1 MLLDEWPV
9 NASYLGVLCGRVA
22 LQGVAFALSLV
33 LGLTLLPI
41 SSDAFDGPHLDQASQ
56 DRQLSKADIERY
68 RAIFAVQADGAWTE
82 ADELIAQL
90 ENDILLGH
98 VLAQRYLHPTHYR
111 SKYKELARW
120 LERYADHTDA
130 RRIYRLALKRKPS
143 SATSPRRPVSVK
155 SSLGAETPL
164 DTVYLYQSKKNLKR
178 SERRRVQRLKR
189 RIRGYIRRT
198 YLTKTERLLEQA
210 EVQRLFD
217 RFELD
222 EAYSQVA
229 AGWFYYG
236 KADKAFRLASAVAE
250 RSGEKIPTAHW
261 TAGLAAWRLDKFS
274 DAGRHF
280 EFLASSDTASAW
292 NRAAGAYW
300 AARVHERSSDP
311 VEAHRW
317 LTVAAKFPFTFYG
330 LLAQHR
336 LNLQFDLA
344 FAPIRLDASAAR
356 LLLTTPQGARAA
368 ALVDIG
374 RRDLAERELMAL
386 PDWKNP
392 ATTRAILAFT
402 QSARLPR
409 LGLEISRRL
418 LSDKGSNWSQQDL
431 AAVMYP
437 VPGWRTKGGYRVDRA
452 LIYAFVRQESAFD
465 PRAKSPDGARGLMQ
479 LMPRTASSLDKRR
492 KFRGRQRDLLYDPAL
507 NLALG
512 QRYLD
517 RLLSSRRVAG
527 DLFRLSVAYNAGPG
541 NLGKWQRKM
550 RHGDDPLL
558 FIESLP
564 SLESRLFVERV
575 MANLWIYRQRLGQPM
590 PTLAALASDRWP
602 TYEALDRPAQQVA
615 ASP

>member
-1 MLLDEWPV
+1 MP
-9 NASYLGVLCGRVA
+9 
-22 LQGVAFALSLV
+22 
-33 LGLTLLPI
+33 
-41 SSDAFDGPHLDQASQ
+41 SDASVRPHLDRAPQG
-56 DRQLSKADIERY
+56 RQLSQADIERY
-68 RAIFAVQADGAWTE
+68 HAIFAVQADGAWTE
-82 ADELIAQL
+82 ADETIAQL
-90 ENDILLGH
+90 ENDILLGY

-111 SKYKELARW
+111 SKYKELAKW
-120 LERYADHTDA
+120 LDHYADHPDA

-143 SATSPRRPVSVK
+143 SAASPRRPVSVK

-164 DTVYLYQSKKNLKR
+164 DTVYLYQSKKSLKR

-210 EVQRLFD
+210 EVRRLFD

-236 KADKAFRLASAVAE
+236 EADKAFQMASAVAE
-250 RSGEKIPTAHW
+250 RSGEKIPTVHW
-261 TAGLAAWRLDKFS
+261 TAGLAAWRLNKFS

-280 EFLASSDTASAW
+280 ESLASSDTASAW

-300 AARVHERSSDP
+300 AARVHERASDP

-317 LTVAAKFPFTFYG
+317 LTVAAKFRFTFYG

-336 LNLQFDLA
+336 LNLQFDVA
-344 FAPIRLDASAAR
+344 FAPIRLDASATH
-356 LLLTTPQGARAA
+356 LLLTTQQGTRAA

-386 PDWKNP
+386 PDWKDP

-402 QSARLPR
+402 QSAKLPR

-418 LSDKGSNWSQQDL
+418 LSDEGTTWSQQEL

-437 VPGWRTKGGYRVDRA
+437 VPGWRAKGGFQVDRA

-479 LMPRTASSLDKRR
+479 LMPRTASSLDKG
-492 KFRGRQRDLLYDPAL
+492 KKYRGRRLDLLYDPAL

-512 QRYLD
+512 QRYLG
-517 RLLSSRRVAG
+517 RLLGSRRVAG

-564 SLESRLFVERV
+564 ALESRLFVERV
-575 MANLWIYRQRLGQPM
+575 MANLWIYRQRLRQPT
-590 PTLAALASDRWP
+590 PTLAALALDRWP

-615 ASP
+615 SSP

>member
-1 MLLDEWPV
+1 M
-9 NASYLGVLCGRVA
+9 
-22 LQGVAFALSLV
+22 
-33 LGLTLLPI
+33 
-41 SSDAFDGPHLDQASQ
+41 
-56 DRQLSKADIERY
+56 
-68 RAIFAVQADGAWTE
+68 
-82 ADELIAQL
+82 
-90 ENDILLGH
+90 
-98 VLAQRYLHPTHYR
+98 
-111 SKYKELARW
+111 
-120 LERYADHTDA
+120 
-130 RRIYRLALKRKPS
+130 
-143 SATSPRRPVSVK
+143 
-155 SSLGAETPL
+155 
-164 DTVYLYQSKKNLKR
+164 
-178 SERRRVQRLKR
+178 QRLKR

-210 EVQRLFD
+210 EVRRLFD

-236 KADKAFRLASAVAE
+236 KVDKAFRLASAVAE
-250 RSGEKIPTAHW
+250 RSGEKIPTVHW
-261 TAGLAAWRLDKFS
+261 TAGLAAWRLKKLGE
-274 DAGRHF
+274 AGRHF
-280 EFLASSDTASAW
+280 ESLASSDTASAW

-300 AARVHERSSDP
+300 AARVHERASDP

-317 LTVAAKFPFTFYG
+317 LTVAAEFPFTFYG

-336 LNLQFDLA
+336 LNLQFDVA
-344 FAPIRLDASAAR
+344 FAPFRLDASATH
-356 LLLTTPQGARAA
+356 LLLTTPQGTRAA

-386 PDWKNP
+386 PDWKEP

-402 QSARLPR
+402 QSAKLPR

-418 LSDKGSNWSQQDL
+418 LSDEGTTWSQQDL

-437 VPGWRTKGGYRVDRA
+437 VPGWRAKGGFQVDRA

-479 LMPRTASSLDKRR
+479 LMPRTASSLDKR
-492 KFRGRQRDLLYDPAL
+492 KKYSGRQRDLLYDPAL

-512 QRYLD
+512 QRYLG
-517 RLLSSRRVAG
+517 RLLDSRRVAG

-564 SLESRLFVERV
+564 ALESRLFVERV
-575 MANLWIYRQRLGQPM
+575 MANLWIYRQRLRQPT

-602 TYEALDRPAQQVA
+602 TYEALDRPAQQI
-615 ASP
+615 ASSP

>member
-1 MLLDEWPV
+1 LAFV
-9 NASYLGVLCGRVA
+9 VA
-22 LQGVAFALSLV
+22 LA
-33 LGLTLLPI
+33 LGLALP
-41 SSDAFDGPHLDQASQ
+41 SLPPRASEGPHLDSATQ
-56 DRQLSKADIERY
+56 DRQLSNADIKRY
-68 RAIFAVQADGAWTE
+68 QTIFAVQADGAWAE

-90 ENDILLGH
+90 ENEILLGH

-111 SKYKELARW
+111 SKYKELALW
-120 LERYADHTDA
+120 LERYADHPDA

-143 SATSPRRPVSVK
+143 SAASPGRPVSVK

-164 DTVYLYQSKKNLKR
+164 DTVYLYQSKKSLKR

-210 EVQRLFD
+210 EVRRLFD

-250 RSGEKIPTAHW
+250 RSGGKIPIAHW
-261 TAGLAAWRLDKFS
+261 TAGLAAWRLHKFG

-280 EFLASSDTASAW
+280 EALAASDTASAW

-300 AARVHERSSDP
+300 AARVHERATDP

-336 LNLQFDLA
+336 LNLQFEVA
-344 FAPIRLDASAAR
+344 FAPFRLDASATQR
-356 LLLTTPQGARAA
+356 LLTTPQGVRAA
-368 ALVDIG
+368 ALIDVG

-386 PDWKNP
+386 PHWKDP
-392 ATTRAILAFT
+392 ATTRAMLAMT
-402 QSARLPR
+402 QSAQLPR
-409 LGLEISRRL
+409 LGHEIAQRL
-418 LSDKGSNWSQQDL
+418 LADEGSTWTQQDL

-437 VPGWRTKGGYRVDRA
+437 LPGWRAKGGFKVDRA
-452 LIYAFVRQESAFD
+452 LIYAFVRQESSFD
-465 PRAKSPDGARGLMQ
+465 PRAKSPAGARGLMQ
-479 LMPRTASSLDKRR
+479 LMPRTASSLDKR
-492 KFRGRQRDLLYDPAL
+492 KKYRGRQRDQLYDPAL

-517 RLLSSRRVAG
+517 RLLGSRRVAG
-527 DLFRLSVAYNAGPG
+527 DLFRLTVAYNAGPG
-541 NLGKWQRKM
+541 NLGKWQKKM

-575 MANLWIYRQRLGQPM
+575 MANLWIYRQRLGQAT
-590 PTLAALASDRWP
+590 PTLAALAAERWP
-602 TYEALDRPAQQVA
+602 TYEALDKPARQVA
-615 ASP
+615 SSP